1 MNRIT
6 MSHPKTKGTIT
17 IPESAVKIYERSGW
31 VSKAADS
38 DAAPKGSGKAPAKE
52 EGK

>member
-1 MNRIT
+1 MT
-6 MSHPKTKGTIT
+6 HPKTKGTIT

-31 VSKAADS
+31 VSKAEGT
-38 DAAPKGSGKAPAKE
+38 DAAPKGGKAPAKE